1 VQAEFA
7 FEQKRLQDAARLYAE
22 ALKIAPWWPEGRFN
36 RALLLAEVGQ
46 YRGAIS
52 EMRRYLQLVPDAPG
66 ARAAQDRIYRWES
79 AMQTQLASADS
90 AGPRGGLA
98 ATTRASGNGGCFI
111 ATAAYG
117 SAMHPKVEKLREF
130 RDRHL
135 LTNAP
140 GRWFVATYYELSPG
154 VADVI
159 ARHDGLRTL
168 TRGALWP
175 VVLAVTDP
183 FLALLAA
190 LGVTAAAVLA
200 WRRFRPRRG
209 RAIAESASAVNAPV

>member
-1 VQAEFA
+1 
-7 FEQKRLQDAARLYAE
+7 
-22 ALKIAPWWPEGRFN
+22 
-36 RALLLAEVGQ
+36 
-46 YRGAIS
+46 
-52 EMRRYLQLVPDAPG
+52 
-66 ARAAQDRIYRWES
+66 
-79 AMQTQLASADS
+79 
-90 AGPRGGLA
+90 
-98 ATTRASGNGGCFI
+98 
-111 ATAAYG
+111 
-117 SAMHPKVEKLREF
+117 MHPKVGKLREF